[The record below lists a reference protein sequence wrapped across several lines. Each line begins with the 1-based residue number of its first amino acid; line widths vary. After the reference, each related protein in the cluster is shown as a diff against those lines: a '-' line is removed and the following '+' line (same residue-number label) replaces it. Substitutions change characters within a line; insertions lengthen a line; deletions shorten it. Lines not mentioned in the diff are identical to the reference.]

1 MQEWL
6 LTNRL
11 HICSLYAGTL
21 NLAEPNG
28 HAVREAVCNDEGE
41 PSMKVRWWVCFL
53 LFLTWLMS
61 YIDRSLM
68 PMALPLIG
76 KEFGLSPTVMGVV
89 ISAFFI
95 GYGSMQIPGG
105 MIADRIGPRKAIT
118 FGVAAWS
125 AFSVLTGAATSLANL
140 IAVRILFG
148 FSEGVHPPA
157 AFKALSAWFHSRERA
172 RANGLVMSSN
182 TIGPMFA
189 PILFAAVTGL
199 LGWRDAFYLISIPG
213 FLIAL
218 AVYWYLRDTPAGH
231 PAVSRQE
238 LAEIGSDG
246 RTQQRM
252 SFSELLRHKALWQ
265 LFFVYMTWDVTWW
278 GFQAWLPSYLL
289 NVRGFTLVRTGAV
302 TALPFAA
309 GFLGMLLSA
318 YVSDRTRR
326 RKPVLVA
333 VLLGNALFMSLTAT
347 ATGAT
352 SAVIFLTTTGFF
364 LPAIQGPF
372 WSLPMDLLP
381 SRVMGYS
388 TGFINTGG
396 QIAGIGAPIIIGALI
411 QWTGQYDTGFV
422 FMALSAALSALLVG
436 TLKGTGRQA
445 AAFGVPSATQVLT
458 GGESHET

>member
-1 MQEWL
+1 
-6 LTNRL
+6 
-11 HICSLYAGTL
+11 
-21 NLAEPNG
+21 
-28 HAVREAVCNDEGE
+28 
-41 PSMKVRWWVCFL
+41 MKVRWWVCFL

-61 YIDRSLM
+61 YVDRSLM

-76 KEFGLSPTVMGVV
+76 REFNLSPTVMGVV

-105 MIADRIGPRKAIT
+105 MIADRVGPRKAIT

-140 IAVRILFG
+140 IAVRVLFG
-148 FSEGVHPPA
+148 LGEGVHPPA

-199 LGWRDAFYLISIPG
+199 LGWRGAFYLISIPG
-213 FLIAL
+213 FLVAL
-218 AVYWYLRDTPAGH
+218 AVYWYLRDTPGQH
-231 PAVSRQE
+231 SSVTPQE
-238 LAEIGSDG
+238 LKEIGSDSG
-246 RTQQRM
+246 TQEKM
-252 SFSELLRHKALWQ
+252 SFSELLRHRALWQ
-265 LFFVYMTWDVTWW
+265 LFFIYMTWDVTWW

-302 TALPFAA
+302 AALPFAA
-309 GFLGMLLSA
+309 GFLGVLLAA

-326 RKPVLVA
+326 RKSVLVA
-333 VLLGNALFMSLTAT
+333 VLLGNALFMLLTAT
-347 ATGAT
+347 ASSAT
-352 SAVIFLTTTGFF
+352 AAVVFLTVTGFF

-411 QWTGQYDTGFV
+411 ELTGQYDAGFV
-422 FMALSAALSALLVG
+422 FMALSAAFSALLVAM
-436 TLKGTGRQA
+436 LKGTRRAATVPAQA
-445 AAFGVPSATQVLT
+445 LDSTRALDETNSAPW
-458 GGESHET
+458 

>member
-1 MQEWL
+1 
-6 LTNRL
+6 
-11 HICSLYAGTL
+11 
-21 NLAEPNG
+21 
-28 HAVREAVCNDEGE
+28 
-41 PSMKVRWWVCFL
+41 MKVRWWICFL

-118 FGVAAWS
+118 IGVAAWS

-157 AFKALSAWFHSRERA
+157 AFKALSAWFHSKERA

-189 PILFAAVTGL
+189 PILFAAITGL
-199 LGWRDAFYLISIPG
+199 LGWRGAFYLISIPG
-213 FLIAL
+213 FLIAI
-218 AVYWYLRDTPAGH
+218 AVYWYLRDTPAEH
-231 PAVSRQE
+231 PSMTREE

-246 RTQQRM
+246 RPQEKM
-252 SFSELLRHKALWQ
+252 SFSALLRHRALWQ
-265 LFFVYMTWDVTWW
+265 LFFIYMTWDVTWW

-289 NVRGFTLVRTGAV
+289 NERGFTLVRTGALA
-302 TALPFAA
+302 ALPFAA
-309 GFLGMLLSA
+309 GFVGMLLSA
-318 YVSDRTRR
+318 YVSDRTGRP
-326 RKPVLVA
+326 KSVLVA

-352 SAVIFLTTTGFF
+352 SAVIFLTATGFF

-396 QIAGIGAPIIIGALI
+396 QIAGVGAPIIIGALI
-411 QWTGQYDTGFV
+411 EWTGQYDAGFV
-422 FMALSAALSALLVG
+422 FMALSAAASALLVV
-436 TLKGTGRQA
+436 TLKGTGRRA
-445 AAFGVPSATQVLT
+445 AAIAVASGAQILT
-458 GGESHET
+458 GGKHHET